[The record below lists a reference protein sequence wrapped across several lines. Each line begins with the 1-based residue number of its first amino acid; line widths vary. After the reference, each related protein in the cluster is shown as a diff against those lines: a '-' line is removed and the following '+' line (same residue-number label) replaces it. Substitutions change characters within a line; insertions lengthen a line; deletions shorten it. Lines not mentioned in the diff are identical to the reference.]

1 MPAAKKHKAQAEHN
15 QELALKLS
23 SENAFL
29 DWAYTACFYSCVHY
43 LQCYFYKKCGSAP
56 QTHNDRDQWA
66 AKSLQG
72 RSLNPRQSYVNTES
86 RSSG

>member
-43 LQCYFYKKCGSAP
+43 LQ
-56 QTHNDRDQWA
+56 
-66 AKSLQG
+66 G